1 MLLVSGVV
9 AVIGDTA
16 AGAGSAAAAGGAA
29 AAARPKDGTNSVA
42 FTFRADNLE
51 LTSSILVRIT
61 FPYSRRTKG
70 EREKKRNEN
79 KKRERE
85 KNSSGHV
92 SLFLSFRNVSFFFSF
107 PPEKTW
113 VLKNSLDG
121 TGHPAADA
129 DGQGRHDTWSGDNG
143 PLRDRRLPLDR
154 SSYFS
159 FSPTF
164 SFYFPIPVQSWFVD
178 ELVSK

>member
-1 MLLVSGVV
+1 MWHLPVLLVSGVV

-92 SLFLSFRNVSFFFSF
+92 SLFLSFRNVSFFFLV
-107 PPEKTW
+107 PPRENVGFEKLFGRDWPPGCRCRWTREARHLVGRQW
-113 VLKNSLDG
+113 
-121 TGHPAADA
+121 TAARSA
-129 DGQGRHDTWSGDNG
+129 TSSWS
-143 PLRDRRLPLDR
+143 
-154 SSYFS
+154 
-159 FSPTF
+159 
-164 SFYFPIPVQSWFVD
+164 
-178 ELVSK
+178 